1 MQSPDNE
8 ASASPIESLPAMPM
22 ATSTGRP
29 PKRQSVPEGHPL
41 AQSEVTLPYRRS
53 NPSVAPLF
61 ASTLTPPGSRSG
73 SPMGRG
79 SPARSTMS
87 GSVFGG
93 PAARSLIENAS
104 DSPGDPRNLIMKAY
118 VPHVAIYASPD
129 TEELASD
136 KGFKNGLWELLRP
149 FGEQVQGKVT
159 IRDSNGASRSWEDYS
174 VRFTKFGDNIEQP
187 DSSASQGTASAA
199 TNGQGGSV
207 SKSRNHYDNVE
218 AVVNSHLS
226 YAEESFLNTPHHGL
240 TRQGLDVE
248 ATSPYYSLYLRR
260 LLSGISVSPHE
271 TFAHPVACVIAI
283 SSRSPSPIEDL
294 RKLYNDTSTG
304 ENRLPVWVDG
314 DYLRYY
320 VLVHDEER
328 DDVTRSLALFDQMKR
343 HLGLHC
349 HLLRLRSTQ
358 SAETDDDSIPLP
370 RSDWMS
376 AAEELRD
383 IRNSEE
389 REDFEDPTRYIFESD
404 ATAIRTF
411 VREMVTQSIIPT
423 MERHVSLWNDQV
435 ASRRRGITGRFMNL
449 SRKWGGFGSSSR
461 NSVVGGSGSSSAYDA
476 LGFYRPDASEAIMR
490 KLADFAFMLRD
501 WKLAHSTYDL
511 LRSDFSDAK
520 AWKYHAAA
528 NEMAAA
534 SLLIMPQSLP
544 SKSRAE
550 TTDQMLE
557 AAFYSY
563 YTRCSSPFGA
573 LRSLTLGIEL
583 LRLRGGS
590 SVDDA
595 VRWGIRLLDS
605 KILGPVGD
613 ALMKERLAVCYA
625 SKPGVGSGSWG
636 HRKRKSAMW
645 CILGGEAWDLQQKY
659 IQSQRCLNE
668 ASRIYSELPH
678 ENGVSKF
685 SLANDFVA
693 GLQHQLDEKLDV
705 DDGTGGDESPS
716 QDVEEVFVEESETM
730 DFRSRRTSMMGRGGP
745 PVASLETAPLQGA
758 TSPVREKGDIS
769 AQDEFG

>member
-1 MQSPDNE
+1 MQSPDND
-8 ASASPIESLPAMPM
+8 ASPTESIQALPM
-22 ATSTGRP
+22 AASTVRL

-41 AQSEVTLPYRRS
+41 SQSEVSLPHRRS
-53 NPSVAPLF
+53 HPSAAPLF

-93 PAARSLIENAS
+93 PAGRSLIDLSS
-104 DSPGDPRNLIMKAY
+104 DSPGDPRNLLVKAY
-118 VPHVAIYASPD
+118 VPHVAIYTSKD
-129 TEELASD
+129 TEELARE

-149 FGEQVQGKVT
+149 FGEQVNGKVT
-159 IRDSNGASRSWEDYS
+159 IRDSNGASRTWEDYS
-174 VRFTKFGDNIEQP
+174 IRFVKFGDNIDSP
-187 DSSASQGTASAA
+187 DGAKNEKASLGSSL
-199 TNGQGGSV
+199 
-207 SKSRNHYDNVE
+207 KSRNTLEDVE
-218 AVVNSHLS
+218 AVVDRHLS
-226 YAEESFLNTPHHGL
+226 YAEDSFMHTPHHGAL
-240 TRQGLDVE
+240 TRQGLDIE

-260 LLSGISVSPHE
+260 LLSGIPVTPHE

-283 SSRSPSPIEDL
+283 SSRSPAPIEDL
-294 RKLYNDTSTG
+294 RKLYNDTSSG
-304 ENRLPVWVDG
+304 ENKLPVWVDG

-328 DDVTRSLALFDQMKR
+328 DDITRSLALFDQMKR

-376 AAEELRD
+376 AAEELVD
-383 IRNSEE
+383 IQHSEDQ
-389 REDFEDPTRYIFESD
+389 EDFEDPTRYIFESD

-411 VREMVTQSIIPT
+411 VREMVTQSILPT

-435 ASRRRGITGRFMNL
+435 ASRRRGITGRFMSI

-461 NSVVGGSGSSSAYDA
+461 SSVVGGSSSSSTYDPS
-476 LGFYRPDASEAIMR
+476 GFYRPDASEAIMR

-501 WKLAHSTYDL
+501 YKLAQSTYDL

-528 NEMAAA
+528 NEMAAV
-534 SLLIMPQSLP
+534 SLLIMPQNLS

-550 TTDQMLE
+550 TIDQMLE

-563 YTRCSSPFGA
+563 QTRCSAPFGA

-605 KILGPVGD
+605 KILGPIGD

-625 SKPGVGSGSWG
+625 AKPGVGSGSWG

-645 CILGGEAWDLQQKY
+645 CVLAGESWLLQQKY

-668 ASRIYSELPH
+668 AGQIWSDLPH
-678 ENGVSKF
+678 ENGISRF
-685 SLANDFVA
+685 NLANDFVM
-693 GLQHQLDEKLDV
+693 GLQQQLDERLEAAED
-705 DDGTGGDESPS
+705 GGDASMLQE
-716 QDVEEVFVEESETM
+716 EEVLVDEESEAL
-730 DFRSRRTSMMGRGGP
+730 DLRSRRASMMGRAMP
-745 PVASLETAPLQGA
+745 PAANLETAPLHQANSNEDDVGPG
-758 TSPVREKGDIS
+758 SVQND
-769 AQDEFG
+769 FG

>member
-1 MQSPDNE
+1 MQSPDND
-8 ASASPIESLPAMPM
+8 ASPTDAIQALPM
-22 ATSTGRP
+22 AASTVRL

-41 AQSEVTLPYRRS
+41 SQSEVSLPHRRS
-53 NPSVAPLF
+53 HPSAAPLF

-93 PAARSLIENAS
+93 PAGISLIDISS
-104 DSPGDPRNLIMKAY
+104 DSPGDPRNLLVKAY
-118 VPHVAIYASPD
+118 VPHVAIYTSKD
-129 TEELASD
+129 TDDLAKE

-159 IRDSNGASRSWEDYS
+159 IRDSNGASRTWEDYS
-174 VRFTKFGDNIEQP
+174 IRFVKFGENI
-187 DSSASQGTASAA
+187 DSPESARGGAQA
-199 TNGQGGSV
+199 NGQPGS
-207 SKSRNHYDNVE
+207 SLKSRNTLEDVE
-218 AVVNSHLS
+218 AVVDRHLS
-226 YAEESFLNTPHHGL
+226 YAEDSFLHTPHHGAF

-260 LLSGISVSPHE
+260 LLSGIQVSPHE

-294 RKLYNDTSTG
+294 RKLYNDTSSG
-304 ENRLPVWVDG
+304 ENKLPVWVDG

-328 DDVTRSLALFDQMKR
+328 DDITRSLALFDQMKR

-376 AAEELRD
+376 AAEELVD
-383 IRNSEE
+383 IRHSEDQ
-389 REDFEDPTRYIFESD
+389 EDFEDPTRYIFESD

-411 VREMVTQSIIPT
+411 VREMVTQSIVPT

-435 ASRRRGITGRFMNL
+435 ASRRRGITGRFMSI

-461 NSVVGGSGSSSAYDA
+461 SSVVGSGSSSSYDPA
-476 LGFYRPDASEAIMR
+476 GFYRPDASEAIMR

-501 WKLAHSTYDL
+501 YKLAHSTYDL

-520 AWKYHAAA
+520 AWRYHAAT
-528 NEMAAA
+528 NEMAAV
-534 SLLIMPQSLP
+534 SLLIMPQNLS

-550 TTDQMLE
+550 TIDQMLE

-563 YTRCSSPFGA
+563 QTRCSAPFGA

-605 KILGPVGD
+605 KILGKIGD
-613 ALMKERLAVCYA
+613 ALMKERLAVCYSA
-625 SKPGVGSGSWG
+625 KPGVGSGSWG

-645 CILGGEAWDLQQKY
+645 CILAGESWLLQQKY

-668 ASRIYSELPH
+668 AGRIWSDLPH
-678 ENGVSKF
+678 ENGISKF
-685 SLANDFVA
+685 DVANDFVA
-693 GLQHQLDEKLDV
+693 GLQHQLDEKLEAEDA
-705 DDGTGGDESPS
+705 GDESAS
-716 QDVEEVFVEESETM
+716 QEAEDVVVDEESEAL
-730 DFRSRRTSMMGRGGP
+730 DLRSRRASMMGRAGP
-745 PVASLETAPLQGA
+745 QAANLETAPLHKVNSAEDEGA
-758 TSPVREKGDIS
+758 DDSVQND
-769 AQDEFG
+769 FG

>member
-1 MQSPDNE
+1 MQFPDND
-8 ASASPIESLPAMPM
+8 ASPTESLQTLPM
-22 ATSTGRP
+22 AASTVRL
-29 PKRQSVPEGHPL
+29 PKRQSVSEGHPL
-41 AQSEVTLPYRRS
+41 AQSEVSLPYRRS

-61 ASTLTPPGSRSG
+61 ASTLTPPGSRSA

-79 SPARSTMS
+79 SPARPLS

-93 PAARSLIENAS
+93 PAGRSLIETAS
-104 DSPGDPRNLIMKAY
+104 ESPGDPRNLIMKAY
-118 VPHVAIYASPD
+118 VPHVAIYASHD
-129 TEELASD
+129 TEELAKD

-149 FGEQVQGKVT
+149 FGEQIQGKVT

-174 VRFTKFGDNIEQP
+174 VRFVKFGDNIEP
-187 DSSASQGTASAA
+187 PNVGGATGTQSVI
-199 TNGQGGSV
+199 NGQAGSTLT
-207 SKSRNHYDNVE
+207 SRGRHEDVE
-218 AVVNSHLS
+218 AVVDRHLS
-226 YAEESFLNTPHHGL
+226 YAEESFLNTPHHGPA
-240 TRQGLDVE
+240 RQGLDVE

-260 LLSGISVSPHE
+260 LLSGIPVSPHE
-271 TFAHPVACVIAI
+271 TFAHPVACVVAI

-294 RKLYNDTSTG
+294 RKLYNDTSSG
-304 ENRLPVWVDG
+304 ENKLPVWVDG

-328 DDVTRSLALFDQMKR
+328 DDITRSLALFDQMKR

-376 AAEELRD
+376 AAEELAD
-383 IRNSEE
+383 IRNSEAQ
-389 REDFEDPTRYIFESD
+389 EDLEDPTRYIFESD
-404 ATAIRTF
+404 VTAIRTF

-461 NSVVGGSGSSSAYDA
+461 NSVVGGSGSSSNYDT
-476 LGFYRPDASEAIMR
+476 LGFYRPDTSEAIMR

-528 NEMAAA
+528 NEMAAV
-534 SLLIMPQSLP
+534 SLLIMPQNLP

-563 YTRCSSPFGA
+563 HTRCSSPFGA

-605 KILGPVGD
+605 KILGPIGD
-613 ALMKERLAVCYA
+613 ALMKERLAICYA
-625 SKPGVGSGSWG
+625 SKPGIGSGSWG

-668 ASRIYSELPH
+668 AERIYSELPH
-678 ENGVSKF
+678 DNGISKF
-685 SLANDFVA
+685 NLANEFVA
-693 GLQHQLDEKLDV
+693 GLQHQLDEKLEE
-705 DDGTGGDESPS
+705 DDRGDQSPS
-716 QDVEEVFVEESETM
+716 QDVEEVVVDEESEAL
-730 DFRSRRTSMMGRGGP
+730 DLRSRRVSMMGRVVVP
-745 PVASLETAPLQGA
+745 AASLETAPLHDV
-758 TSPVREKGDIS
+758 TSPVKEIGDRS
-769 AQDEFG
+769 RQDDFG